1 MITIFPMQTHYLPW
15 TWERLTAVGLFA
27 APVWL
32 VLHFGLMPL
41 RK

>member
-1 MITIFPMQTHYLPW
+1 LPW
-15 TWERLTAVGLFA
+15 TWERLLVIGSFA
-27 APVWL
+27 LPVWV